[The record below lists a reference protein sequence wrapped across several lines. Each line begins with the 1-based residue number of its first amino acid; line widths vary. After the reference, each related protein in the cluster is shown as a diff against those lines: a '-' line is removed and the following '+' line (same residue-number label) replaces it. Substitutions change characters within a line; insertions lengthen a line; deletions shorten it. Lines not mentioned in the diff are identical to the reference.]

1 MIRRPPRTTRTDTLI
16 PSTTLFRS
24 RVVTGTRTKPR
35 SHKESLY
42 SVRPE
47 LVEGSFFLST
57 PSEVGRCF
65 DKLSTNGRGIFVA
78 SWLCANKQER
88 HGRTARR
95 SMSKPPNE
103 NGARKGLR
111 TPHHQARS
119 VAALRRLDR
128 KSTRLNSSH

>member
-24 RVVTGTRTKPR
+24 RVVKGTRTKPR

-42 SVRPE
+42 SVHPE
-47 LVEGSFFLST
+47 LVEGSFFLLP

-65 DKLSTNGRGIFVA
+65 DKLSTNGRGIFVV

-88 HGRTARR
+88 HGRNAPR
-95 SMSKPPNE
+95 SM
-103 NGARKGLR
+103 
-111 TPHHQARS
+111 RS
-119 VAALRRLDR
+119 EEHKAALQSLLRIWYAVFCFS
-128 KSTRLNSSH
+128 KQKQE

>member
-1 MIRRPPRTTRTDTLI
+1 MRMSDCSSDVCSSDL
-16 PSTTLFRS
+16 
-24 RVVTGTRTKPR
+24 

-47 LVEGSFFLST
+47 LVEGSFFLSP